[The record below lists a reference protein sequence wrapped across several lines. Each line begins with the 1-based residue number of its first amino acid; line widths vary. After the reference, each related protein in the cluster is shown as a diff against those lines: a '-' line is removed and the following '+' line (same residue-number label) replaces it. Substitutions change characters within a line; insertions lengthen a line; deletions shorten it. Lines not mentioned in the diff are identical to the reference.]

1 MYIIFN
7 VYIGRLIFYL
17 CIFLI
22 FNVYIAVIIF
32 NTNSK
37 QYYKMNI
44 YKQ

>member
-1 MYIIFN
+1 MYILEGLF
-7 VYIGRLIFYL
+7 FYL

-22 FNVYIAVIIF
+22 FNVYIAVFII